1 MTSITLNEF
10 INTTQTGDILLY
22 STSLW
27 YSRIIEYFQ
36 GSKFSH
42 IGIILKD
49 PVYINEKLKGLY
61 ILESGSEDIPDP
73 TDDKLKFG
81 VQITPLEHT
90 IKSYQNSWMGNL
102 YYRRLDCLR
111 DQQFTENIK
120 KIYHDVHN
128 RPYDIDLS
136 DWIKADLK
144 LHIGNEHKTNTFWCS
159 ALVSY
164 IYCKMKFLK
173 NIPWT
178 IISPKNF
185 SYYEDNETLKFINSK
200 LAPEKNILL

>member
-10 INTTQTGDILLY
+10 INSTQTGDILLY

-27 YSRIIEYFQ
+27 YSKIIEYFQ

-42 IGIILKD
+42 VGIILKD

-73 TDDKLKFG
+73 TDGKLKFG

-102 YYRRLDCLR
+102 YYRKLDYLR
-111 DQQFTENIK
+111 DEQFIENIK

-128 RPYDIDLS
+128 RPYDLDLS

-173 NIPWT
+173 DVPWT

-185 SYYEDNETLKFINSK
+185 SYYEDNKTLKFINCEVT
-200 LAPEKNILL
+200 PEKKILL